1 MAHVHDPSRLVV
13 LANCSTVSGTVKR
26 VRPYDPIDGNSR
38 LFVAVDPSYRRFLAP
53 SNRGLLVV
61 EVIPTDFLGV
71 AIPAVDAHATF
82 YGAWVLAKNEL
93 RQAEMHPT
101 WRIDSTTGPTAPKV
115 HRQAPRLSVQVIA
128 PDTVPVGGGMNVLVR
143 VNEAAGRARPLSE
156 VHLFLEV
163 TSAEGVG
170 MRWAAASTNSLGAAK
185 VYLLALDVP
194 GVLTL
199 SVYAYKD
206 GQGETVKV
214 PFRVKRR

>member
-13 LANCSTVSGTVKR
+13 LANCATVSGTVKT

-38 LFVAVDPSYRRFLAP
+38 LFVAVDRPYRRFLAP

-61 EVIPTDFLGV
+61 EVIPTDFLAV
-71 AIPAVDAHATF
+71 AIPAVDTHATF

-101 WRIDSTTGPTAPKV
+101 WRIDSTTGATAPKV
-115 HRQAPRLSVQVIA
+115 HRQAPRLSVQVMA
-128 PDTVPVGGGMNVLVR
+128 PDMVPVGGGMNVVVR
-143 VNEAAGRARPLSE
+143 VNEAGGRRRPVSE
-156 VHLFLEV
+156 VHLFFEV